1 MNGGRRGGGE
11 REWGRIAKPDI
22 KQMEV
27 RVTIGRV
34 HGLHTVQRF

>member
-1 MNGGRRGGGE
+1 MNGGRRGGG
-11 REWGRIAKPDI
+11 EWGRIAKPDI

-27 RVTIGRV
+27 RGTIGRV

>member
-1 MNGGRRGGGE
+1 MNGGRRGGG
-11 REWGRIAKPDI
+11 EWGRIAKPDI

-34 HGLHTVQRF
+34 HGLHSVQRF